1 MGVRVSEGKEIELKL
16 RVPAERLAAVQKAV
30 EGRNGAPRTHL
41 QASYIDT
48 PDHDLADA
56 GMGWRVRRE
65 GRRWVQTLKA
75 QLPDGGDGLCRV
87 EHNVVVSSRTR
98 PDADPALH
106 LGTPAGDLLAATLAK
121 ASAPPREQF
130 HTDVWRRARQLRAP
144 GGTVELALD
153 TGVIASGERSMKVCE
168 LEIELVRG
176 RHHAVIQTG
185 RQWVERHGLWVDA
198 TTKAQR
204 GVMLSA
210 GLEELPLLK
219 TPLPRL
225 TPDMSVDAAI
235 REMTRACLVS
245 IMGNASAA
253 AAGFGGHEHVHQTR
267 IGIRKLRSVLK
278 VFGDYSTAP
287 DPQWGEQLAL
297 VFAKLGASRDRDVVL
312 HEWAETL
319 RDAGAPAIVHPPASH
334 DDPASVLREP
344 SFSLL
349 LLDLLDYVH
358 SPALDDD
365 ADLTKVVSKELARL
379 RRRSLRHSK
388 QFTKLSVTQQHD
400 VRKRVKQ
407 LRYVAELTASL
418 FGEKK
423 VRKYV
428 RAIMPAQEALGVL
441 NDVGVAGQLYRTMT
455 FTDPQA
461 WFAVGWLASRRDE
474 IAQTCVAPLRDAEKA
489 APYWRH

>member
-1 MGVRVSEGKEIELKL
+1 MKIDDMGVRVSEGKEIELKL

-30 EGRNGAPRTHL
+30 DGRNGAPRTHL
-41 QASYIDT
+41 QASYVDT
-48 PDHDLADA
+48 PDRDLADA

-75 QLPDGGDGLCRV
+75 QLPDGGDGLRRS
-87 EHNVVVSSRTR
+87 EQNVVVTSRTR

-106 LGTPAGDLLAATLAK
+106 LGSPAGDLLAATLAK
-121 ASAPPREQF
+121 ASGPAREQF
-130 HTDVWRRARQLRAP
+130 HTDVWRRARQVRAP

-176 RHHAVIQTG
+176 RDHAVIQTG

-219 TPLPRL
+219 TPVPRL
-225 TPDMSVDAAI
+225 TPDMSVDAAV

-278 VFGDYSTAP
+278 VFGGYSTAP

-297 VFAKLGASRDRDVVL
+297 VFARLGASRDRDVVL
-312 HEWAETL
+312 HEWAATL
-319 RDAGAPAIVHPPASH
+319 HDGGCAGNRPPARIARR
-334 DDPASVLREP
+334 PCLRAARAR
-344 SFSLL
+344 LL
-349 LLDLLDYVH
+349 AAA
-358 SPALDDD
+358 PRP
-365 ADLTKVVSKELARL
+365 ARL
-379 RRRSLRHSK
+379 RAQPGTRRRRRPHRHRREG
-388 QFTKLSVTQQHD
+388 TCAG
-400 VRKRVKQ
+400 
-407 LRYVAELTASL
+407 YVA
-418 FGEKK
+418 
-423 VRKYV
+423 
-428 RAIMPAQEALGVL
+428 RAFATR
-441 NDVGVAGQLYRTMT
+441 RTS
-455 FTDPQA
+455 P
-461 WFAVGWLASRRDE
+461 ASRCNSST
-474 IAQTCVAPLRDAEKA
+474 TCASG
-489 APYWRH
+489 